1 MVKSSV
7 NQKEQPSSSTSTST
21 STLQGVSE
29 TSSSSCKYKGVR
41 KRKWGKYVSEIRLP
55 NSRERIW
62 LGSYD
67 TAEKAA
73 RAFDA
78 ALFCLRGR
86 NAKFNFPDNPPEI
99 VNGGSMTPAEIQV
112 AAARFAHAGPGP
124 RADGASGR
132 IDNLDSQSDS
142 LSSSELLQH
151 ADSPCPSV
159 SNGAAQLDSEITEIP
174 LDNEFLDQFLTMGTE
189 NNIQDFGLFPGFD
202 DFPGDF
208 LMSSLPNVDYW
219 PDNNEEL
226 LSSEASFLWNF

>member
-1 MVKSSV
+1 MLQSLV
-7 NQKEQPSSSTSTST
+7 NQGEQQPSSSAAT
-21 STLQGVSE
+21 QRISE
-29 TSSSSCKYKGVR
+29 GSCKYKGVR

-55 NSRERIW
+55 NSRARIW

-86 NAKFNFPDNPPEI
+86 KAKFNFPDSPPDI
-99 VNGGSMTPAEIQV
+99 LNGRSLTP
-112 AAARFAHAGPGP
+112 AAARFAHSEPGS
-124 RADGASGR
+124 RSSGR

-151 ADSPCPSV
+151 VESPCPSV
-159 SNGAAQLDSEITEIP
+159 SDGTAQPGMEFTNIP
-174 LDNEFLDQFLTMGTE
+174 LDNAFLDQILTTGTE
-189 NNIQDFGLFPGFD
+189 NNVTDFGLFPGFD
-202 DFPGDF
+202 DFSGDF
-208 LMSSLPNVDYW
+208 LMPPPLPNVDYW

-226 LSSEASFLWNF
+226 LFSELWSF